1 MKRMRIFSSL
11 ILVMGILYGNQ
22 QRPEMIPYMLAP
34 FDYEPDDRLEVEI
47 IIVHPLT
54 TAGIPKVHRDEV
66 LEIIYERIEFEIL
79 NPSSVGDIFVIDNK
93 SYFLIRIPY
102 TGAIW

>member
-1 MKRMRIFSSL
+1 MRIYRYL
-11 ILVMGILYGNQ
+11 ILVISMLGILYSNQ
-22 QRPEMIPYMLAP
+22 ERAEMIPYMLAP
-34 FDYEPDDRLEVEI
+34 NDYEPDNRLEVGI
-47 IIVHPLT
+47 IIVHPVT
-54 TAGIPKVHRDEV
+54 TSGIPAVQEEEV

-79 NPSSVGDIFVIDNK
+79 NPSSVGDIFIIDGK

>member
-1 MKRMRIFSSL
+1 MRIYKYL
-11 ILVMGILYGNQ
+11 ILVIGILYSNQ
-22 QRPEMIPYMLAP
+22 DRPEMIPYMLAP
-34 FDYEPDDRLEVEI
+34 NDYEPNERLEVEI

-54 TAGIPKVHRDEV
+54 TAGMPIVHQEEV

-79 NPSSVGDIFVIDNK
+79 NPNSVGSIFAIDNK

>member
-1 MKRMRIFSSL
+1 MKQMRIFSNL
-11 ILVMGILYGNQ
+11 ILAIGILYGSQ
-22 QRPEMIPYMLAP
+22 HRPEMIPYMLAP
-34 FDYEPDDRLEVEI
+34 NDYEPDDRLEVEI

-79 NPSSVGDIFVIDNK
+79 NPSRVGDIFVIDNK